1 MSGSVSGGAM
11 TSAAMVM
18 APVVQRVR
26 AYFAP
31 VNRVTQQA
39 AGFDVASMGGFGLS
53 APATPWIDLGW
64 IEGFERKSAT
74 KVEAVR
80 AGAPLVT
87 QLQARTEI
95 DATVSFSFESWGKL
109 QMALACGT
117 QQLNVLAEAM
127 GATSAD
133 EGGASSGAVAI
144 AAGSTAQMLQMAAT
158 DAAKFAVG
166 QWVAVDVDY
175 AGQTGYVGAGASGA
189 YVQSALTDVD
199 YVRRVTLN
207 VARVVSITPAAAGA
221 TVQTTAVALEWPLL
235 AGVPAS
241 GMKASAVVGFCDR
254 EGSSYFQEW
263 SGLFVVEGQQGERVV
278 WLYPRLQAM
287 SGVAESMAKTSG
299 GCVKVRQAAGFRALP
314 VKDVLDGET
323 VVCYRSFV
331 AG

>member
-1 MSGSVSGGAM
+1 MSAGASVVGAM
-11 TSAAMVM
+11 TVM
-18 APVVQRVR
+18 APVVERVR

-31 VNRVTQQA
+31 VNRVAQQA
-39 AGFDVASMGGFGLS
+39 AVFDVATVGGFGLS
-53 APATPWIDLGW
+53 APPAPWVDLGW
-64 IEGFERKSAT
+64 IDGFERKSAT
-74 KVEAVR
+74 KVEPVR

-95 DATVSFSFESWGKL
+95 DARVSFSFESWGKL

-117 QQLNVLAEAM
+117 QQLNVLAEVA

-133 EGGASSGAVAI
+133 EGGVSAGAVAL
-144 AAGSTAQMLQMAAT
+144 AAGSTAQVLQMEAT
-158 DAAKFAVG
+158 DAAKFVVG

-175 AGQTGYVGAGASGA
+175 AGQLGFVGSGASGA

-207 VARVVSITPAAAGA
+207 VARVVSVTPPAAGA
-221 TVQTTAVALEWPLL
+221 TVQTTAVALDVPLL
-235 AGVPAS
+235 AGVPVS

-263 SGLFVVEGQQGERVV
+263 SGVFVAEGQQGERVV

-287 SGVAESMAKTSG
+287 SGVAESVAKSSG
-299 GCVKVRQAAGFRALP
+299 GYVKVRQAAGFRALP
-314 VKDVLDGET
+314 VKDALDGET
-323 VVCYRSFV
+323 VVCYRSLV
-331 AG
+331 VG